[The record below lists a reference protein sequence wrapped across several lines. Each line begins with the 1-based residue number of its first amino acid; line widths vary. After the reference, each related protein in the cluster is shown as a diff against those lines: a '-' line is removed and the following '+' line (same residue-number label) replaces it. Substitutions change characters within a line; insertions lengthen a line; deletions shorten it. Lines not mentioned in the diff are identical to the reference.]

1 MVYKSP
7 WLREIPSTKDILN
20 EALKEVE
27 IDLENPS
34 LTARRLEEKCH
45 EIYRRYEAKVRERW
59 KGKVPDDELELS
71 LSQSRVS
78 RAGHTV
84 ELILQTL
91 LDLMGIKYERN
102 KRISEEEQLTLDF
115 VIPDVET
122 LKKDPKNAVVIS
134 VKREVRERWMEVVGE
149 AYILREIL
157 KIPDNIW
164 FVSLYEPPEYAVKTM
179 TRLNIKVFVPDEFY
193 EKYKKFGARR
203 FSEMF
208 EELKKFKKTKTL
220 SDF

>member
-1 MVYKSP
+1 MANKSP
-7 WLREIPSTKDILN
+7 WLKEIPSTKEILN

-45 EIYRRYEAKVRERW
+45 EIYRRYEARVRERW
-59 KGKVPDDELELS
+59 KDKVPIDELELS

-91 LDLMGIKYERN
+91 LDLMGIEYERN
-102 KRISEEEQLTLDF
+102 KKINEEQLDF
-115 VIPDVET
+115 VIPNVET
-122 LKKDPKNAVVIS
+122 LKKDPKNAVIIS
-134 VKREVRERWMEVVGE
+134 VKREVRERWREVVGE
-149 AYILREIL
+149 AYILRKII

-164 FVSLYEPPEYAVKTM
+164 FVSLYEPPEYAVETM
-179 TRLNIKVFVPDEFY
+179 VKLNIKVFVPDEFY
-193 EKYKKFGARR
+193 EKFEKYGARR

-208 EELKKFKKTKTL
+208 EELKRFRRTKTL
-220 SDF
+220 TDF

>member
-1 MVYKSP
+1 MANKSP
-7 WLREIPSTKDILN
+7 WLKEIPSTKEILN

-45 EIYRRYEAKVRERW
+45 EIYRRYEARVRERW
-59 KGKVPDDELELS
+59 KDKVPIDELELS

-91 LDLMGIKYERN
+91 LDLMGIEYERN
-102 KRISEEEQLTLDF
+102 KKINDEQLDF
-115 VIPDVET
+115 VIPNVET
-122 LKKDPKNAVVIS
+122 LKKDPKNAVIIS
-134 VKREVRERWMEVVGE
+134 VKREVRERWREVVGE
-149 AYILREIL
+149 AYILRKII

-164 FVSLYEPPEYAVKTM
+164 FVSLYEPPEYAVETM
-179 TRLNIKVFVPDEFY
+179 VKLNIKVFVPDEFY
-193 EKYKKFGARR
+193 EKFKKYGARK

-208 EELKKFKKTKTL
+208 EELKRFRRTRTL
-220 SDF
+220 TDF